1 MSNRA
6 LAFTPERLLQT
17 LNSLP
22 PVNSY
27 IVGFSG
33 GADSTALVHALSKI
47 HEQLKTPV
55 SAVHINHGIHTD
67 ADQWQKQCELFCQRH
82 GVELVCI
89 RVELKNDSGK
99 GLEAEARHLRYDA
112 ITSLLKPGD
121 CLLTAH
127 HADDQAETV
136 LLNLMRGSGVD
147 GLSAMPE
154 SRPLGHGV
162 LQRPLLRFRNS
173 ALQSYLRENNVG
185 WTDDPSNYY
194 LDHDRNFVRH
204 QVIPLLEQRWPEVAQ
219 RLLLS
224 CEAMGDARHLLEDLA
239 DDYLGP
245 NLSHPCVLAITPEC
259 HANKQ
264 LFKLVTRRWI
274 RQSRLS
280 NIPVYKLDTF
290 CEQVQQADSDN
301 QISVNWDGYV
311 LRWYKNQLWLSED
324 NDICP
329 CPVINWS
336 KEQSELDL
344 GKDVGW
350 LSLVNSTLSGH
361 QDGSLSHSFPN
372 GEFSVGPRINMKES
386 VNHQGGHHKSLKNLF
401 QSADIPPWLRDAIPL
416 CRLDGELVSLGDWC
430 VARPFENWL
439 HEKGLRLE
447 WRPQHPLL
455 QFIVRQQHKQ
465 KH

>member
-17 LNSLP
+17 LGSLP
-22 PVNSY
+22 PVKSY
-27 IVGFSG
+27 IVGYSG

-55 SAVHINHGIHTD
+55 SAVHINHGIHSE
-67 ADQWQKQCELFCQRH
+67 ADHWQKQCEEFCRQH
-82 GVELVCI
+82 GVELECI

-112 ITSLLKPGD
+112 ITKRLKPGD

-154 SRPLGHGV
+154 SRPLGQGV
-162 LQRPLLRFRNS
+162 LQRPLLHFRNS
-173 ALQSYLRENNVG
+173 ALLNYLLENNVE
-185 WTDDPSNYY
+185 WTDDPSNDY

-204 QVIPLLEQRWPEVAQ
+204 QVIPLLEKRWPEVGQ

-224 CEAMGDARHLLEDLA
+224 CEAMGDARHLLEALA
-239 DDYLGP
+239 DEYLGP
-245 NLSHPCVLAITPEC
+245 NLPHPFVLTITPEC

-264 LFKLVTRRWI
+264 LFKLVIRRWI
-274 RQSRLS
+274 RQSKLS
-280 NIPVYKLDTF
+280 SIPVYKLDTF
-290 CEQVQQADSDN
+290 CEQVQHSSSDN
-301 QISVNWDGYV
+301 QISVNWDGYI
-311 LRWYKNQLWLSED
+311 LRWYKSQLWLSED
-324 NDICP
+324 KALLP
-329 CPVINWS
+329 CPVINWTR
-336 KEQSELDL
+336 EQSDIDL
-344 GKDVGW
+344 GKDVGQ
-350 LSLVNSTLSGH
+350 LSLVHSTSSEH
-361 QDGSLSHSFPN
+361 QDGPLIHSFPK
-372 GEFSVGPRINMKES
+372 GKLSVGYRINMKES

-416 CRLDGELVSLGDWC
+416 CRLDGELVALGDWC
-430 VARPFENWL
+430 IAKPFECWL
-439 HEKGLRLE
+439 NEKGMRLE

-455 QFIVRQQHKQ
+455 QFITRQQHRQ